1 MSVPATPD
9 LGLTLPD
16 LIGAYWSQA
25 ELATNGLILLNLLG
39 ALLLGLMVGYER
51 SYHGRAAG
59 MRTYGLVC
67 MASCALTIVGGY
79 PSHWFGGHGSSV
91 ALVDPTR
98 VIQGVVTGIG
108 FLGAGVIVK
117 EGFSVRGLTTA
128 ASIWCA
134 AAIGIVLGAGSYW
147 MGFASTLVT
156 LVALTI
162 LRRIEDRLPSQTF
175 VHFEVGFRRTSTM
188 NEERLRELIHQY
200 GFTISEFA
208 YRLDAGSQSLDYRG
222 VMWSNAPARL
232 QEMEHGLLALPD
244 VLHFRMSPVR
254 E

>member
-1 MSVPATPD
+1 VNEWEAIVRTVAA
-9 LGLTLPD
+9 LVAGGAIGL
-16 LIGAYWSQA
+16 
-25 ELATNGLILLNLLG
+25 
-39 ALLLGLMVGYER
+39 ER

-59 MRTYGLVC
+59 LRTY
-67 MASCALTIVGGY
+67 
-79 PSHWFGGHGSSV
+79 
-91 ALVDPTR
+91 ALVSFGSALLVAGGQYELFPADSGEVTR
-98 VIQGVVTGIG
+98 IIQGIVTGIG

-134 AAIGIVLGAGSYW
+134 AAIGVVLGAGSYW

-175 VHFEVGFRRTSTM
+175 VHFEVGFRRTSSM
-188 NEERLRELIHQY
+188 NEERLRELIREY

-232 QEMEHGLLALPD
+232 HEVERGLLALPD
-244 VLHFRMSPVR
+244 VLHFRMSPAR

>member
-1 MSVPATPD
+1 MNEWEAIVRTIAA
-9 LGLTLPD
+9 LVAGGAIGL
-16 LIGAYWSQA
+16 
-25 ELATNGLILLNLLG
+25 
-39 ALLLGLMVGYER
+39 ER

-59 MRTYGLVC
+59 LRTY
-67 MASCALTIVGGY
+67 
-79 PSHWFGGHGSSV
+79 
-91 ALVDPTR
+91 ALVSFGSALLVAGGQYELFSSRDSGEVTR
-98 VIQGVVTGIG
+98 IIQGIVTGIG

-147 MGFASTLVT
+147 MGFASTIVT

-175 VHFEVGFRRTSTM
+175 VHFVVGFDRAKPM
-188 NEERLRELIHQY
+188 DEAQLREIVRHS
-200 GFTISEFA
+200 GFHVSDVA
-208 YRLDAGSQSLDYRG
+208 YRLDAATQSLEYRA
-222 VMWSNAPARL
+222 VIWSKGRGAL
-232 QEMEHGLLALPD
+232 QELEQALLALPD
-244 VLHFRMSPVR
+244 VVHFRISPRR